1 MFLKI
6 FPSVSVYPPLPVKSS
21 SMLMKP
27 SEVELVVST
36 ENPGSPSS
44 GSYAYPIP
52 KELFLL
58 PICGHLY
65 FLDVNIDYCCRTY
78 EAL

>member
-1 MFLKI
+1 MHCRQAKAAQESCQCSQKSFQAFQSTLL
-6 FPSVSVYPPLPVKSS
+6 LPVKSS

-52 KELFLL
+52 KEL
-58 PICGHLY
+58 Y
-65 FLDVNIDYCCRTY
+65 
-78 EAL
+78 

>member
-1 MFLKI
+1 
-6 FPSVSVYPPLPVKSS
+6 
-21 SMLMKP
+21 MKP